1 MDALIRYGLSI
12 EEIQNMMDCNEE
24 ISNVLDSSIKR
35 IISILKNIG
44 LSDLEIISIIEGN
57 PFILSRDYE
66 EIDRLVSCIK
76 KLGFNDLVNLFNSN
90 PYLLSL
96 SCSKFEDIFN
106 QKINEGLN
114 KEEAISYFYY
124 NLVM

>member
-24 ISNVLDSSIKR
+24 ITNVLDSSIKK
-35 IISILKNIG
+35 IINTLKSIG
-44 LSDLEIISIIEGN
+44 LSDLEIINIIEGN
-57 PFILSRDYE
+57 PFILSRDFK
-66 EIDRLVSCIK
+66 EIDELVNCIK
-76 KLGFNDLVNLFNSN
+76 KFGFIDLVNLFNSN

-96 SCSKFEDIFN
+96 SSDKF
-106 QKINEGLN
+106 NELFKEKLSNGLS
-114 KEEAISYFYY
+114 KEETISFFYY